1 MDSINDLGWQLTV
14 SFKTTKI
21 FLHPVYTVLMNTNQ
35 FQRLSWKTANAIIVA
50 NTKWIS
56 SQLFA
61 CDRAKLPQLARGHL
75 DQLMF
80 ITELLLIWAVVHMDP
95 HLTDWV
101 TKPSQVPQTG
111 NLPIC
116 PVVIHLNFL
125 HAYSPLTA
133 NSIIIFHE
141 T

>member
-21 FLHPVYTVLMNTNQ
+21 FLHPVYAVLMNTNQ
-35 FQRLSWKTANAIIVA
+35 LERLSWKMAHAIIVA
-50 NTKWIS
+50 NTKLVS
-56 SQLFA
+56 SQLFE
-61 CDRAKLPQLARGHL
+61 CDRTKLAQLGRGHL

-80 ITELLLIWAVVHMDP
+80 ITELLLIWAVVHMGP
-95 HLTDWV
+95 HVTDWV

-116 PVVIHLNFL
+116 QVVIHLNFL
-125 HAYSPLTA
+125 HAYSPLTVK
-133 NSIIIFHE
+133 SIIIFHE